1 MAMKHAQLRSVAHN
15 VADSFGCGM
24 GFMIGVYEMDVFGE
38 AAGCAGGAITVDFL
52 AGAVVEGEASSSLR
66 GAAARYRAALAGL
79 CAKHGG
85 STDDFR
91 ELKVR
96 YWSIPT
102 GRRFAV
108 TVEDSSGRRST
119 TEYGGLPAQRLK
131 ATDGLGR
138 LRPKPHL
145 R

>member
-1 MAMKHAQLRSVAHN
+1 MKHAQLRSVAHN
-15 VADSFGCGM
+15 IADSFACGM
-24 GFMIGVYEMDVFGE
+24 GFMIGVYEIDVFGE
-38 AAGCAGGAITVDFL
+38 AAGSAGGAIAVDFL
-52 AGAVVEGEASSSLR
+52 AGTIVEGDASGELR
-66 GAAARYRAALAGL
+66 RAAALYRDALPGL

-108 TVEDSSGRRST
+108 TVEDASGRRST
-119 TEYGGLPAQRLK
+119 TEYGGLEAQRLK
-131 ATDGLGR
+131 VVDGHGR
-138 LRPKPHL
+138 LRPKPHS

>member
-15 VADSFGCGM
+15 LADSFACGM

-38 AAGCAGGAITVDFL
+38 AAGSAGGAIAVDFL
-52 AGAVVEGEASSSLR
+52 AGTVVEGEASPSLR
-66 GAAARYRAALAGL
+66 RAVALYRDALPGL
-79 CAKHGG
+79 CARHGG
-85 STDDFR
+85 SIDDFS

-108 TVEDSSGRRST
+108 TVEDASGRRST
-119 TEYGGLPAQRLK
+119 TEYGGLAAQRLK
-131 ATDGLGR
+131 IIDGQGR